1 MDMSGKRK
9 AAWLA
14 AGKNRA
20 PAEEEMPRITGD
32 EEPDELE
39 EALKGAV
46 PGAQELSGER
56 EEPMESC
63 PDCERSR
70 CFSCIGGK
78 CVALTDNDFG
88 HRGCPFFKP
97 FEQARREQKAC
108 FRRLV
113 QRGRVDLIFKYRK
126 FLIGMDIFDLADE
139 ELEGIFQELQA
150 YEAQGL
156 AGQTVVDDDDDEW
169 E

>member
-1 MDMSGKRK
+1 MDMSGKLK

-14 AGKNRA
+14 AEKNRA
-20 PAEEEMPRITGD
+20 PAEKKIPQLTGD

-46 PGAQELSGER
+46 PGADESPGER
-56 EEPMESC
+56 EESQESY
-63 PDCERSR
+63 PNCERNR

-78 CVALTDNDFG
+78 CMALRDNDFG
-88 HRGCPFFKP
+88 HRGCPFYKP
-97 FEQARREQKAC
+97 FEQARREQKEC

-113 QRGRVDLIFKYRK
+113 RSGKVDLIFKYRQ
-126 FLIGMDIFDLADE
+126 FLIDMDIFDLADE

-156 AGQTVVDDDDDEW
+156 AGQTAVDDDDEW